1 MVDLP
6 YLSVTAERQEKN
18 TEHIQIMKNLF
29 MFETFSMINE
39 MTFIFQGQAGS
50 KWPLFKIY

>member
-1 MVDLP
+1 
-6 YLSVTAERQEKN
+6 
-18 TEHIQIMKNLF
+18 